1 MSGLP
6 SDPELPEGLPEELD
20 GDGVAAP
27 RRAAS
32 ARFEVEAAPG
42 DAAALREAMDPANQ
56 SLADALRLSYRLLQ
70 IGIVALVATFL
81 LSGFQQVQDGSAGV
95 KTLFGA
101 IEGQPGDE
109 ALAPGLH
116 PFWPYPV
123 GEIVTVEL
131 RRSVDLGDAFWP
143 RFRNATTLEEAT
155 DNADVNRHLQPGV
168 DGSVITADGDLGHLK
183 VSAEFVVDDP
193 VSLLRVLPRERLPE
207 VVRRAVERGVVAAA
221 ARMTL
226 VELTE
231 QREQPVALIREESQR
246 ILDEIACGV
255 RIATVTVPERIAPL
269 AVRRSFAEVQAR
281 RERAKVMV
289 ERARQQVATILTAA
303 AGQTAYPELLRMIGE
318 YEAALT
324 VGDDDGAD
332 AMLLA
337 IGERLE
343 QPDVGGEASMIVAR
357 AESRLSS
364 RRSALAKEVRRLEG
378 LLPAYRENPR
388 QLVRQLWLEAVRE
401 VLDQPEAEI
410 FSMPEALASLDLA
423 IESSPEIM
431 QARRRAD
438 LARRRMEAD
447 KQGFTLGPFTLDS
460 RTIMIDQAGRRLR
473 RDATGGF
480 GRD

>member
-1 MSGLP
+1 MSGPLH
-6 SDPELPEGLPEELD
+6 DPELPLGPEDEE
-20 GDGVAAP
+20 ASMP

-32 ARFEVEAAPG
+32 ARFEVESAPG
-42 DAAALREAMDPANQ
+42 GAAALREAMDPANQ

-143 RFRNATTLEEAT
+143 RFRGATTLESAT
-155 DNADVNRHLQPGV
+155 ENADINRHLQPGD
-168 DGSVITADGDLGHLK
+168 DGSVITADGDLGHVR
-183 VSAEFVVDDP
+183 VSAEYIVDDP

-207 VVRRAVERGVVAAA
+207 VVRRALERGVVAAA
-221 ARMTL
+221 ARLTL
-226 VELTE
+226 AELTE
-231 QREQPVALIREESQR
+231 QREQPVALIREEAQR
-246 ILDEIACGV
+246 VLDELECGV
-255 RIATVTVPERIAPL
+255 RIASVTAPERIAPL

-289 ERARQQVATILTAA
+289 ERARQQVATILTSA
-303 AGQTAYPELLRMIGE
+303 AGQSAYPELLRMIGE
-318 YEAALT
+318 YEIALSLGDLAA
-324 VGDDDGAD
+324 AD
-332 AMLLA
+332 AMLQSIGDRLA
-337 IGERLE
+337 R
-343 QPDVGGEASMIVAR
+343 PDVGGEASMIVAR

-364 RRSALAKEVRRLEG
+364 RRSALAKEVRRLQG
-378 LLPAYRENPR
+378 LLPSYRENPR

-401 VLDQPEAEI
+401 VLDQPEAEV
-410 FSMPEALASLDLA
+410 FSMPEALASLDLSV
-423 IESSPEIM
+423 ESSPEIM

-438 LARRRMEAD
+438 LARRRREAD
-447 KQGFTLGPFTLDS
+447 MQAFTLGPFTLDS